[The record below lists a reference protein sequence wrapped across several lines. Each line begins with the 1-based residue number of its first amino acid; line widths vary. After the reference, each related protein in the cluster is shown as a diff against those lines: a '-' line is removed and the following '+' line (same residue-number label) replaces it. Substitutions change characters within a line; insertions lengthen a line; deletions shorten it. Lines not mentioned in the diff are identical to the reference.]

1 MAAMNPIDTQT
12 LIASG
17 RALQLPASIQCTIDG
32 VTSRL
37 EMLEIFRVLPRKRL
51 VCLARW
57 QGKLV
62 VAKLFFARGKWSQHL
77 TREEQGIKALMKSGV
92 QTADLLAQGETI
104 DKACGLLLLEYL
116 DSSES
121 LGARCARASV
131 IETESILER
140 VIGLI
145 AHCHSLGF
153 LQKDIHLNNF
163 LLKEDEIYLLDA
175 GELEQ
180 HSVGIDS
187 VNSMRNLALF
197 LAQFP
202 VSNDALVSTL
212 YEEYKKHRPVVDWSS
227 DTAVFYAL
235 LRKKRAQRLKIVL
248 KKLYRETSANAFKRD
263 WNHYIVYERSLESES
278 LQAFLANPDLF
289 IEQGS
294 IIKNGRSAT
303 VALVNIAGT
312 QYVLKRYNI
321 KSLWHRIRRQ
331 FRPSRAWVCWRNA
344 HILQMLGI
352 ATAKPLL
359 MMEWRFGSL
368 RREAY
373 FLCEYVPGEDALHFL
388 KKEPINSPALICAL
402 EQFKALFT
410 AMRDYSIVHGD
421 MKATNFHINDKGISV
436 LDLDGMYQEPD
447 QRRFETARQKDLQRF
462 AKNWDDSPE
471 LAQLVQ
477 QMLQRLREDTDYFTK
492 GS

>member
-1 MAAMNPIDTQT
+1 MNSINTQA

-17 RALQLPASIQCTIDG
+17 RALQLPATIECSIDG
-32 VTSRL
+32 VVSSL
-37 EMLEIFRVLPRKRL
+37 EMLEVFRVLPRKRL

-57 QGKLV
+57 QGVLV
-62 VAKLFFARGKWSQHL
+62 VAKLFFAQGRWSQHL
-77 TREEQGIKALMKSGV
+77 VREEQGIKALMNAGV
-92 QTADLLAQGETI
+92 KTADLLARGETN
-104 DKACGLLLLEYL
+104 DKACGLLLLKYL
-116 DSSES
+116 DNSEN
-121 LGARCARASV
+121 LGARCLRAN
-131 IETESILER
+131 ETEKQAIITK

-145 AHCHSLGF
+145 AQCHSLGF

-163 LLKEDEIYLLDA
+163 LLRNDEIYLLDA

-180 HSVGIDS
+180 NSVGIDS
-187 VNSMRNLALF
+187 VNSMGNLAMF

-202 VSNDALVSTL
+202 VSNDALVPAL
-212 YEEYKKHRPVVDWSS
+212 YESYKKQRPVVDWSN
-227 DTAVFYAL
+227 DTAVFRAL
-235 LRKKRAQRLKIVL
+235 LRKKRAQRLKIIL

-278 LQAFLANPDLF
+278 LQAFLANPDHF

-303 VALVNIAGT
+303 VAIVDIAGT

-321 KSLWHRIRRQ
+321 KSLWHRIRRL

-344 HILQMLGI
+344 HILEMLGI
-352 ATAKPLL
+352 TTAKPLL

-373 FLCEYVPGEDALHFL
+373 FLCEYVPGEDALHYL
-388 KKEPINSPALICAL
+388 KKEPVDSPAVSLAL
-402 EQFKALFT
+402 EQFKGLFT

-421 MKATNFHINDKGISV
+421 MKATNFHINDKGITV

-447 QRRFETARQKDLQRF
+447 QRRFEAARQKDLQRF
-462 AKNWDDSPE
+462 AKNWEDSPE

>member
-1 MAAMNPIDTQT
+1 MATMTLINTQT
-12 LIASG
+12 LITSG
-17 RALQLPASIQCTIDG
+17 RALQLPASIDCCIDG
-32 VTSRL
+32 VESRL
-37 EMLEIFRVLPRKRL
+37 EMLEVFRSLPQKRL

-57 QGKLV
+57 RGELV
-62 VAKLFFARGKWSQHL
+62 VAKLFFARGRWQQHL
-77 TREEQGIKALMKSGV
+77 SREEQGIKALMKAGV
-92 QTADLLAQGETI
+92 QTADLLAKGEAS
-104 DKACGLLLLEYL
+104 DKSCGLVLLKYL
-116 DSSES
+116 DHSES
-121 LGARCARASV
+121 LGARCERAADADKRQ
-131 IETESILER
+131 ILES
-140 VIGLI
+140 VVGII
-145 AHCHSLGF
+145 AKCHSLGF

-163 LLKEDEIYLLDA
+163 LLKGDAIYLLDA

-180 HSVGIDS
+180 QSVGIDS

-202 VSNDALVSTL
+202 VSNDALVPAL
-212 YEEYKKHRPVVDWSS
+212 YESYKQKRPVVNWSG
-227 DTAVFYAL
+227 DLAIFRAL
-235 LRKKRAQRLKIVL
+235 LRKKRAIRLKVVL

-263 WNHYIVYERSLESES
+263 WNHYIVYERSLESEP
-278 LQAFLANPDLF
+278 LQAFLRNPDAF
-289 IEQGS
+289 IDQGT

-303 VALVNIAGT
+303 VALVDIAGT

-344 HILQMLGI
+344 HILEMLGI

-373 FLCEYVPGEDALHFL
+373 FLCEYVPGEDALRFL
-388 KKEPINSPALICAL
+388 KNTPLDSPALSSVL

-410 AMRDYSIVHGD
+410 AMCDYSIVHGD
-421 MKATNFHINDKGISV
+421 MKATNFHVNDKGISV

-447 QRRFETARQKDLQRF
+447 QRRFEIARQKDLQRF
-462 AKNWDDSPE
+462 AKNWEDTPE
-471 LAQLVQ
+471 LAQLVKK
-477 QMLQRLREDTDYFTK
+477 MLQRLREDTDYFTK